1 MSQPAEQVYACL
13 EALGI
18 PFRRA
23 EHPAVHTMEELLALE
38 LPECGA
44 VAKNLFLRD
53 DRKRNYY
60 LLALRPDRRAD
71 LKALG
76 RLLGSRPLSFASPGD
91 LKDLLGLEAGAV
103 TPFGALNDGAGRV
116 QVLLDAALWEG
127 AGTVGVHPN
136 ENTATVWL
144 RTEDL
149 VRVLEARGHPV
160 LAVRLDGGTKGAGCG

>member
-38 LPECGA
+38 LPEGGA

-53 DRKRNYY
+53 DKKRAYF
-60 LLALRPDRRAD
+60 LLTLRPDRRAD
-71 LKALG
+71 LKALRG
-76 RLLGSRPLSFASPGD
+76 LLGCRPLSFASPGD
-91 LKDLLGLEAGAV
+91 LSALLGLEPGAV
-103 TPFGALNDGAGRV
+103 TPFGALNDRQRRV

-127 AGTVGVHPN
+127 DGVVGVHPN
-136 ENTATVWL
+136 DNTATVWL
-144 RTEDL
+144 RAEDL
-149 VRVLEARGHPV
+149 RRALEARGCPV
-160 LAVRLDGGTKGAGCG
+160 RVLRLDG